1 MFEDLNVLYRA
12 QQGLRGDPAHE
23 AALAARWAG
32 FMAWTDAEFD
42 AACAAKTAY
51 MFANLDRRPPDARAQ
66 GPAAKTAYM
75 FANLDRRPPDAR
87 AQGPA
92 APSAHAACAGR
103 SARRGIH
110 AAAAHGR
117 ARRSDAR
124 AEEKIPDAG
133 SRTQPPRAAKRMRGA

>member
-42 AACAAKTAY
+42 AAC
-51 MFANLDRRPPDARAQ
+51 
-66 GPAAKTAYM
+66 AAKTAYM